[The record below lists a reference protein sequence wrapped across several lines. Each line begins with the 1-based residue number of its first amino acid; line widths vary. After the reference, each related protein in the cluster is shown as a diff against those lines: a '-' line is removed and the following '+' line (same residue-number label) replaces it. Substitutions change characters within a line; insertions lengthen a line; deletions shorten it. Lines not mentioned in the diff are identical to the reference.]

1 MHDFK
6 SIKPPKNH
14 TLELTYY
21 ENDKPIYVV
30 TKNQL
35 TDKYFLYKVNKDL
48 SLEKLKTSANPC
60 FKEVGN

>member
-14 TLELTYY
+14 TLELTYC
-21 ENDKPIYVV
+21 ENGKPIYAV

-35 TDKYFLYKVNKDL
+35 TNKYFLHKVNDNL
-48 SLEKLKTSANPC
+48 SLEKLKTSTNPC